1 MHGTGIKI
9 IDSAASIGGH
19 EMNMK
24 YVSFP
29 WPAVVATHDRKRL
42 AQTLHSIRSYWLRN
56 NYPYAQHSVISIV
69 SYHSLQTMQK
79 IPHQNC
85 IWYKSQYG
93 SRARQLNMLEYIHHR
108 LFLPMVSS
116 MWHFPILFIRQHHC
130 CNY

>member
-9 IDSAASIGGH
+9 IDSAASIGSH
-19 EMNMK
+19 ETNTK

-29 WPAVVATHDRKRL
+29 WLAVVATHDWTRL

-56 NYPYAQHSVISIV
+56 NYRYAQNSIISIV
-69 SYHSLQTMQK
+69 SYHSLQTKQK

-85 IWYKSQYG
+85 IWYKNQNS
-93 SRARQLNMLEYIHHR
+93 SRAQQLNMLEYNHYR

-116 MWHFPILFIRQHHC
+116 MWHFHVLFIRQHHC